1 MPPSLLLLLLC
12 SQWPVDCRR
21 PPHQPTRKPHTT
33 KTMRLPKAD
42 EGPKHSV
49 IDFSDDIDGEPDS
62 HGEFT
67 MASLSKPDM
76 PRDFTICTAFMSEAW
91 TTDFSASRLFELRDV
106 DGDRW
111 AYVLLYAA
119 ESYIEIEVK
128 LGNVDFQT
136 PIPRVLFPLTWT
148 RVCLSLDTVS
158 GKVGVVADGLV
169 LQEKVHQEALVED
182 IWRPMNL
189 SIVLGYNQ
197 FSEYTELQILL

>member
-1 MPPSLLLLLLC
+1 
-12 SQWPVDCRR
+12 
-21 PPHQPTRKPHTT
+21 
-33 KTMRLPKAD
+33 MRLPKD
-42 EGPKHSV
+42 NVGSEHSV
-49 IDFSDDIDGEPDS
+49 IDISDDINGERDS
-62 HGEFT
+62 LREFT

-119 ESYIEIEVK
+119 ESYIEFEVK

-148 RVCLSLDTVS
+148 RVCLSLDTGS
-158 GKVGVVADGLV
+158 GKVGVVVDGLV
-169 LQEKVHQEALVED
+169 VQEKIYQEALEED
-182 IWRPMNL
+182 ERRPTNMSL
-189 SIVLGYNQ
+189 VLG
-197 FSEYTELQILL
+197 SW